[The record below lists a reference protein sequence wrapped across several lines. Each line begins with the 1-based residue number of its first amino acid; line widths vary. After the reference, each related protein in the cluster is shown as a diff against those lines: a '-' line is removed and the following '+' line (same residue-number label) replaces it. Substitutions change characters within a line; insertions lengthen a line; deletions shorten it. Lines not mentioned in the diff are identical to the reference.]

1 MGEALQAQRLG
12 NMIARD
18 PPAPTA
24 PRLTVVPIAWRLPD
38 GTMPRGQQ
46 WGEGE
51 SRVLLLHAAGG
62 DLDAWG
68 DLPSLLAARG
78 FRVQTVDLPGHGL
91 SDGPWQ
97 PDRLVALVRW
107 LAGGEGEIVVDVE
120 ATIASRRAP
129 ARQPVR
135 ALERPANAT
144 CVVGAGASADAAL
157 RVAADGAI
165 DGLVAMSPTAEIDSV
180 AGWSGVPKLIVASSL
195 VSDEMQVAKCL
206 AQQGGGWT
214 MLSTIPVA
222 ASGAALLDG
231 AWGAQVREQIVSFLR
246 DCQRRRRRAAPA
258 PDSARNR

>member
-1 MGEALQAQRLG
+1 
-12 NMIARD
+12 MIARD
-18 PPAPTA
+18 PLMPAA
-24 PRLTVVPIAWRLPD
+24 RGFAVVPIAWRLPD

-51 SRVLLLHAAGG
+51 SQVLLLHAAGS

-68 DLPSLLAARG
+68 DLPPLLAARG

-97 PDRLVALVRW
+97 PDRLAAIVRW
-107 LAGGEGEIVVDVE
+107 LTGGEGETVVDDE
-120 ATIASRRAP
+120 ATIAPRRAP
-129 ARQPVR
+129 ARQSGRV
-135 ALERPANAT
+135 LERVSAET
-144 CVVGAGASADAAL
+144 FVVGAGTSADAAL
-157 RVAADGAI
+157 RVAADGGI
-165 DGLVAMSPTAEIDSV
+165 DGLVAMSPTAEIDAA

-195 VSDEMQVAKCL
+195 ASDEMRLAKRL

-222 ASGAALLDG
+222 ASGTALLDG
-231 AWGAQVREQIVSFLR
+231 AWGAQVREQVVSFLR

-258 PDSARNR
+258 PDSAHNR